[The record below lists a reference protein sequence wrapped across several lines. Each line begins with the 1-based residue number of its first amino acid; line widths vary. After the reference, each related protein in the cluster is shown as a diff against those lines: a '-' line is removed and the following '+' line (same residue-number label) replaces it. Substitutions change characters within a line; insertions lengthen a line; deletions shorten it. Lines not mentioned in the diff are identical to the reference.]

1 MSSERQVA
9 PVIRL
14 HSFMF
19 IILQADRLSP
29 QIAAVHR
36 IIAFA
41 TVTSTPVE
49 PTGAGHGISFVE
61 DEREEA
67 RHAH

>member
-1 MSSERQVA
+1 
-9 PVIRL
+9 
-14 HSFMF
+14 MF

-29 QIAAVHR
+29 LIAAVHR